1 MSAKKIK
8 GYLVEFSAKTRK
20 IVLTSYNTG
29 RLVEEFDSKMKLDEF
44 ISKDRTFVKY
54 APSLGGDTCCNDK
67 NKKNK
72 NE

>member
-8 GYLVEFSAKTRK
+8 GYLVEVSAKTK
-20 IVLTSYNTG
+20 KFILTSYNTG

-54 APSLGGDTCCNDK
+54 APSLGGDTCCEDK
-67 NKKNK
+67 GKKK
-72 NE
+72 RGE